1 MIKLEKYVKI
11 IFTKSFKG
19 GEYMDNEIDI
29 SEYLVWYVPFGPDSY
44 HHFEEAFYGEKY
56 KLGGADHQDIT
67 MKFIVD
73 HQLEHKGRGRGHF
86 DFVQTL
92 CENGVMVGLSS
103 GQKMNGKYFMTLALP
118 ENMSSY
124 QLAFLESQ
132 MSILQ
137 EEFSSEPNL
146 FSIIVHNPGPVSYNS
161 GVPNFRNL
169 AIEAI
174 INNSPSKNDA
184 IELLKQEIE
193 NQKRKEIKQR

>member
-44 HHFEEAFYGEKY
+44 
-56 KLGGADHQDIT
+56 
-67 MKFIVD
+67 

-146 FSIIVHNPGPVSYNS
+146 FSIIVHNPGPMSYNS